1 MRTNNNLVDFASI
14 STYVASESLVQ
25 EAKDKHSDIYL
36 NFAYTDYGGSFLEK
50 VIISYFK
57 EYYPENIVHE
67 KTSWNGE
74 NAFIFGEPAKEL
86 YNLMKVDN
94 VLGFDDLEDYYTE
107 MEYNMIT
114 EEAQQYIDDNG
125 ISNDLLDIVYE
136 WIGENSR
143 LEPNFANYS
152 EIDLNEYLQKIKSK
166 NIRND

>member
-36 NFAYTDYGGSFLEK
+36 NFAYTDYGGSFLDK

-86 YNLMKVDN
+86 YDFIKTGYI
-94 VLGFDDLEDYYTE
+94 LGFDCLEQYYTQ
-107 MEYNMIT
+107 MEFDMKM
-114 EEAQQYIDDNG
+114 EVAQQYINDNICLILCTNG
-125 ISNDLLDIVYE
+125 SEKIVV
-136 WIGENSR
+136 
-143 LEPNFANYS
+143 
-152 EIDLNEYLQKIKSK
+152 
-166 NIRND
+166 